1 MPDPGSVRSARVA
14 QASGVLVH
22 LSWLDRLLPLWI
34 LLAMAGGLLLGQLV
48 PGLQALLD
56 SVEVD
61 HTSLPIA
68 LSLLLMMDPVLA
80 KVRYGELGSMAR
92 DRRLLTQSRRCGS
105 AQPGVL
111 PAATRR
117 WRAGVAQRAG
127 TVAAATGLP
136 WAERPAD
143 APAAARADP
152 VRAAGLSG
160 F

>member
-1 MPDPGSVRSARVA
+1 
-14 QASGVLVH
+14 
-22 LSWLDRLLPLWI
+22 
-34 LLAMAGGLLLGQLV
+34 
-48 PGLQALLD
+48 
-56 SVEVD
+56 
-61 HTSLPIA
+61 
-68 LSLLLMMDPVLA
+68 MMDPVLA

-127 TVAAATGLP
+127 TVAAAAGLP